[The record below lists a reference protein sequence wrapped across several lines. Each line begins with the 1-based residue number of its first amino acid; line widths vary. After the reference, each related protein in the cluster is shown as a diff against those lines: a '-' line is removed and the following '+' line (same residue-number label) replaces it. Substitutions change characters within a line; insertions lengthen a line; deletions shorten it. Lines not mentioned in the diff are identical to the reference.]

1 MMEGLTLKQLLI
13 VRETVAKRLESAQR
27 VFQSVINHPESFFYK
42 TYDREIREA
51 KEILVK
57 VDRAISEKR
66 ELVGA

>member
-27 VFQSVINHPESFFYK
+27 VFQSVINHP
-42 TYDREIREA
+42 